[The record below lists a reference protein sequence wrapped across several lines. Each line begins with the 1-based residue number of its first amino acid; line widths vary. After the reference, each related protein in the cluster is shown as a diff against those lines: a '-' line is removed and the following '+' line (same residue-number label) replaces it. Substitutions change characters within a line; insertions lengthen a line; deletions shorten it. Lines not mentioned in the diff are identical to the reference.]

1 MRKTFGLFMKI
12 YGISYDQSRSKL
24 ICRILILQ
32 DLRFAHPWTEEVRR
46 CDLQIRIGPVV
57 AKAEIP

>member
-24 ICRILILQ
+24 ICRVLILQ
-32 DLRFAHPWTEEVRR
+32 ALRFAHPWTEKVRR

-57 AKAEIP
+57 AEAEIP